1 VPDHLTRFIRLGD
14 EAAAGFSV
22 GTLVRLMVLDGSQ
35 LLTFDNREER
45 RRRAMEKQLKE
56 QQLELEL
63 ELAKKCIIE
72 MLA

>member
-1 VPDHLTRFIRLGD
+1 
-14 EAAAGFSV
+14 
-22 GTLVRLMVLDGSQ
+22 MVLDGSQ

-63 ELAKKCIIE
+63 ELELELAKKCIIE